1 MFFSFRFDKKAK
13 KKLAIAGGAIFCG
26 ALLLTVS
33 LSVWELNRTV
43 GCSTSDLAPAVAA
56 AAAGTISEGETNAE
70 DTQPKVAY
78 LTFDDGPSQVTEQV
92 LDQLKKEDVKAS
104 FFVIAAP
111 NNEKYLPILSR
122 TIAEG
127 HCIALHSCSH
137 EYKEIYQSA
146 ETYWADIDALKEKLK
161 PYLGENMPTRLR
173 FPGGSTNTV
182 SHKYGGDGI
191 MKTLK
196 AQAEEKG
203 YRYVD
208 WNACA
213 DDAVGG
219 HPSAET
225 IARNVIRDCKDHSTV
240 VILMHDTKN
249 NKNTAEALPTI
260 IGWLKENGY
269 SFDTVDHLE
278 KQI

>member
-13 KKLAIAGGAIFCG
+13 KRLAVAGGAVFCG

-33 LSVWELNRTV
+33 MTVWQLNRTV
-43 GCSTSDLAPAVAA
+43 GCSAADLETALMPTAA
-56 AAAGTISEGETNAE
+56 ADSETDAEPE

-78 LTFDDGPSQVTEQV
+78 LTFDDGPSKITEQV

-111 NNEKYLPILSR
+111 NNENYLPVLTR
-122 TIAEG
+122 TVAEG

-137 EYKEIYQSA
+137 EYKDIYQSPEA
-146 ETYWADIDALKEKLK
+146 YWADIDALKEKLK
-161 PYLGENMPTRLR
+161 PYLGENMPDRLR

-182 SHKYGGDGI
+182 SHKYGGDSI

-203 YRYVD
+203 YHYVD

-225 IARNVIRDCKDHSTV
+225 IARNVIRDCKEQSTV

>member
-1 MFFSFRFDKKAK
+1 MFFSFRFGKQAK
-13 KKLAIAGGAIFCG
+13 RKLALAGGAVFLG

-33 LSVWELNRTV
+33 MSVWALNRTV
-43 GCSTSDLAPAVAA
+43 GCTAADLETAVAA
-56 AAAGTISEGETNAE
+56 AANTNTEPDADIADQE
-70 DTQPKVAY
+70 PKVAY

-92 LDQLKKEDVKAS
+92 LDQLKKENVKAS

-111 NNEKYLPILSR
+111 NNEKYLPILNR

-137 EYKEIYQSA
+137 EYGEIYQSPDA
-146 ETYWADIDALKEKLK
+146 YWEDIEMLKEKLK
-161 PYLGENMPTRLR
+161 PYLGETLPTRLR

-182 SHKYGGDGI
+182 SHKYGGDDI

-196 AQAEEKG
+196 VQTQEKG
-203 YRYVD
+203 YFYVD

-225 IARNVIRDCKDHSTV
+225 IARNVIQDCKGHSTV

-269 SFDTVDHLE
+269 TFDTVDHLE